1 MSSFP
6 ADPETMSSDLYPCF
20 LGAYG
25 ENNDVLERLVV
36 EFLRDHVYWRRNF
49 HPEDPPPI
57 PTFADQSPDYQAF
70 VARMR
75 SELHHLSAALKR
87 SVPFYSPRYIGHM
100 VSDLLLPGL
109 IAQVVTLPYNP
120 NNVVEEAAPVT
131 LDLELSAGL
140 QLAAMFGYATDEDA
154 PNCAFGHLTSG
165 GTVANYEA
173 LRMQLATR
181 FYPLAARAAAERTG
195 HAFRAML
202 PNGRALTKADDWD
215 LANLTLDQAVALYE
229 TLHEELHGMEDRGR
243 AAHLKEAIEA
253 ERLETLGLIEFFN
266 RHDSIGTP
274 CLMVPVTAHYSWAK
288 AMKVLG
294 LGDGNLI
301 EVPEQ
306 RMRMDAD
313 ALESLL
319 ARAAERRR
327 PVLGVVGVLGTTE
340 FGTMDPVDA
349 IVDARDRWAERG
361 LGFAVHVDAAW
372 GGYLTTLFRRP
383 DGSLRPRADIKAD
396 GFRYFPSNEVYDTF
410 AALSRADSITVDPHK
425 LGYIPY
431 GAGAFVCRDHRLMLL
446 TALDAPYL
454 FEPAG
459 QDDRCGYRQTFRGL
473 GRFILEGSKSGAAAA
488 AVYVTHR
495 VLPLDHQNFGRIP
508 QATVQATEYFF
519 DRARRLAEDLAD
531 VAVVTIPFEPD
542 SNLICLAVNPRGNR
556 RLARMNAFGRRLY
569 AELKVDIKRPLQVRE
584 FFGSS
589 TVVSRRALG
598 ADEAGRVC
606 RELGIDP
613 ATLTDEPDDPEV
625 AASGIFLLRHT
636 LMNPWLDDEVN
647 DINYIDLYCEFLA
660 SLIRKEVA
668 RWSVTD

>member
-1 MSSFP
+1 
-6 ADPETMSSDLYPCF
+6 MSSDLYPCF

-36 EFLRDHVYWRRNF
+36 EFLRDHVFWRRNF

-75 SELHHLSAALKR
+75 SELHQLSAALKR

-140 QLAAMFGYATDEDA
+140 QLAALFGYPTDEQS
-154 PNCAFGHLTSG
+154 PECAFGHLTSG

-181 FYPLAARAAAERTG
+181 FYPLAVSAAAVRTD
-195 HAFRAML
+195 HAFQATL
-202 PNGRALTKADDWD
+202 PDGRALEEADDWA
-215 LANLTLDQAVALYE
+215 LANLTLDEIVALQGAV
-229 TLHEELHGMEDRGR
+229 HGELRAMTDRNR
-243 AAHLKEAIEA
+243 AAHLRDAIEA
-253 ERLETLGLIEFFN
+253 ERLETLGLLEFFT
-266 RHDSIGTP
+266 RHPDIGTP

-301 EVPEQ
+301 EVPEK

-319 ARAAERRR
+319 ERAAERRR

-349 IVDARDRWAERG
+349 IVDARDRWARRG

-372 GGYLTTLFRRP
+372 GGYITTLFRRP

-396 GFRYFPSNEVYDTF
+396 GFRYFPSQEVYGTF

-431 GAGAFVCRDHRLMLL
+431 GAGAFICRDHRLMLL
-446 TALDAPYL
+446 TAQDAPYL
-454 FEPAG
+454 FDPDNQEG
-459 QDDRCGYRQTFRGL
+459 GDGYRQIFRGL

-495 VLPLDHQNFGRIP
+495 VLPLDHENFGRIP
-508 QATVQATEYFF
+508 RATIHATEYFF
-519 DRARRLAEDLAD
+519 DRAQELAGELRD

-542 SNLICLAVNPRGNR
+542 SNLICLAVNLRGNR

-569 AELKVDIKRPLQVRE
+569 RQLRVDTGRPLQVRE

-589 TVVSRRALG
+589 TVVSGRALG
-598 ADEAGRVC
+598 ADEAHRVC
-606 RELGIDP
+606 TELGVDP
-613 ATLTDEPDDPEV
+613 ATLREEPDDPDVE
-625 AASGIFLLRHT
+625 ASGIFLLRHT
-636 LMNPWLDDEVN
+636 LMNPWLEDEVN
-647 DINYIDLYCEFLA
+647 DINYIDLYCQYLA
-660 SLIRKEVA
+660 RLIREESA
-668 RWSVTD
+668 RDSG

>member
-1 MSSFP
+1 
-6 ADPETMSSDLYPCF
+6 MSSDLYPCF

-57 PTFADQSPDYQAF
+57 PTFADQSPEYQAF

-75 SELHHLSAALKR
+75 SELHRLSAALKR

-140 QLAAMFGYATDEDA
+140 QLAAMFGYVTDENA
-154 PNCAFGHLTSG
+154 PDCAFGHLTSG

-173 LRMQLATR
+173 LRMQMATR

-195 HAFRAML
+195 HSFRTAL
-202 PNGRALTKADDWD
+202 PDGRALTEADDWA
-215 LANLTLDQAVALYE
+215 LANLTLDQIVALYGDV
-229 TLHEELHGMEDRGR
+229 HEELRAMEDRSR
-243 AAHLKEAIEA
+243 AAHVKEAIEA
-253 ERLETLGLIEFFN
+253 ERLESLGLVEFFN
-266 RHDSIGTP
+266 RHDGIGTP

-361 LGFAVHVDAAW
+361 LGFAVHLDAAW

-383 DGSLRPRADIKAD
+383 DGSLRPLTDIRAD
-396 GFRYFPSNEVYDTF
+396 GFRYFPSSEVYDTF

-431 GAGAFVCRDHRLMLL
+431 GAGAFICRDHRLMLL
-446 TALDAPYL
+446 TAQDAPYL
-454 FEPAG
+454 FDPASQEG
-459 QDDRCGYRQTFRGL
+459 QGGYRRTFRGL

-495 VLPLDHQNFGRIP
+495 VLPLDHENFGRIP
-508 QATVQATEYFF
+508 RATVQATEYFF
-519 DRARRLAEDLAD
+519 DRARRLAEELAD

-556 RLARMNAFGRRLY
+556 RLARMNAFGRGLY
-569 AELKVDIKRPLQVRE
+569 AELKVDIKRPLQARE

-598 ADEAGRVC
+598 AEEAARIL

-613 ATLTDEPDDPEV
+613 ATLTDEPDDPDVE
-625 AASGIFLLRHT
+625 AAGIFLLRHT
-636 LMNPWLDDEVN
+636 LMNPWLEDEVN

-660 SLIRKEVA
+660 RLIRDELS
-668 RWSVTD
+668 RWKG

>member
-1 MSSFP
+1 
-6 ADPETMSSDLYPCF
+6 MSSDLYPCF

-75 SELHHLSAALKR
+75 SELHQLSAALKR

-140 QLAAMFGYATDEDA
+140 QLAAMFGYVTDENA
-154 PNCAFGHLTSG
+154 SNCAFGHLTSG

-195 HAFRAML
+195 HAFRAKL
-202 PNGRALTKADDWD
+202 PDGRTLSEADDWN
-215 LANLTLDQAVALYE
+215 LANLTLDQIVSLYE
-229 TLHEELHGMEDRGR
+229 ALHEELHGMEDRGR

-266 RHDSIGTP
+266 RHDGIGAP

-301 EVPEQ
+301 EVPEN

-349 IVDARDRWAERG
+349 IVDIRDRWAERG

-372 GGYLTTLFRRP
+372 GGYLTSLFRQP
-383 DGSLRPRADIKAD
+383 DGSLRPRADMAAD
-396 GFRYFPSNEVYDTF
+396 GFRYFPSREVYETF

-431 GAGAFVCRDHRLMLL
+431 GAGAFICRDHRLMLL
-446 TALDAPYL
+446 TAQDAPYL
-454 FEPAG
+454 FDPDNQEG
-459 QDDRCGYRQTFRGL
+459 GEGYRKTFRGL

-495 VLPLDHQNFGRIP
+495 VLPLDHENFGRIP
-508 QATVQATEYFF
+508 RATVQATEYFY
-519 DRARRLAEDLAD
+519 DRARTLAKELED
-531 VAVVTIPFEPD
+531 VAVITIPFEPD

-598 ADEAGRVC
+598 AEESARVC
-606 RELGIDP
+606 AELGVDP
-613 ATLTDEPDDPEV
+613 ATLKDEPEDPESE
-625 AASGIFLLRHT
+625 ASGIFLLRHT
-636 LMNPWLDDEVN
+636 LMNPWLEDEVN

-660 SLIRKEVA
+660 RLIRAELPETTE
-668 RWSVTD
+668 RG

>member
-6 ADPETMSSDLYPCF
+6 ADPDTMSSDLYPCF

-75 SELHHLSAALKR
+75 GELHQLSAALKR

-140 QLAAMFGYATDEDA
+140 QLAALFGYSTDEHL
-154 PNCAFGHLTSG
+154 PGCAFGHLTSG

-195 HAFRAML
+195 HAFRATL
-202 PNGRALTKADDWD
+202 PDGRALTEADDWT
-215 LANLTLDQAVALYE
+215 LANLTVDQVVALYMGIQ
-229 TLHEELHGMEDRGR
+229 EELGRLDDRAR
-243 AAHLKEAIEA
+243 AGHLEEAIQA
-253 ERLETLGLIEFFN
+253 ERLETLGLVEFFT
-266 RHDSIGTP
+266 RHPDIGAP

-372 GGYLTTLFRRP
+372 GGYITTLFRRP
-383 DGSLRPRADIKAD
+383 DGSLRPRSEIKAD
-396 GFRYFPSNEVYDTF
+396 GFHYFPSEEVYGTF

-431 GAGAFVCRDHRLMLL
+431 GAGAFLCRDHRLMLL
-446 TALDAPYL
+446 TAQDAPYL
-454 FEPAG
+454 FDPENQENKG
-459 QDDRCGYRQTFRGL
+459 GYRRTFRGL

-495 VLPLDHQNFGRIP
+495 VLPLDHENFGRIP
-508 QATVQATEYFF
+508 RATVRATEYFF
-519 DRARRLAEDLAD
+519 DRAHQLAEELAD

-542 SNLICLAVNPRGNR
+542 SNLICLAVNPRDNR
-556 RLARMNAFGRRLY
+556 RLARMNAFGRKLY

-589 TVVSRRALG
+589 TVVSGRALG
-598 ADEAGRVC
+598 AEEARRVC
-606 RELGIDP
+606 TELGVDP
-613 ATLTDEPDDPEV
+613 ATLTEEPDDPDVE
-625 AASGIFLLRHT
+625 AAGIFLLRHT
-636 LMNPWLDDEVN
+636 LMNPWLEDEVN

-660 SLIRKEVA
+660 RLIRETVA
-668 RWSVTD
+668 ADTGT

>member
-1 MSSFP
+1 
-6 ADPETMSSDLYPCF
+6 MSSDLYPCF

-57 PTFADQSPDYQAF
+57 PTFADQSPEYEAF

-75 SELHHLSAALKR
+75 SELHQLSASLKR

-109 IAQVVTLPYNP
+109 IAQIVTMPYNP

-140 QLAAMFGYATDEDA
+140 QLASMFGYQTDETA
-154 PNCAFGHLTSG
+154 PDCAFGHLTSG
-165 GTVANYEA
+165 GTVANYEG

-181 FYPLAARAAAERTG
+181 FYPLALAAASRRAG
-195 HAFRAML
+195 HAFQARL
-202 PNGRALTKADDWD
+202 PGGQSLTEANDWI
-215 LANLTLDQAVALYE
+215 LANLTPDQITALRLEVQAELRGLGDRSRAV
-229 TLHEELHGMEDRGR
+229 
-243 AAHLKEAIEA
+243 HLREAIQA
-253 ERLETLGLIEFFN
+253 ERLETLGLVEFFS
-266 RHDSIGTP
+266 RHRDIGTP

-306 RMRMDAD
+306 RMRMDVD
-313 ALESLL
+313 ALETLL
-319 ARAAERRR
+319 DKAAGRRR

-349 IVDARDRWAERG
+349 ILDARDRRADRG

-372 GGYLTTLFRRP
+372 GGYLTTLFREP
-383 DGSLRPRADIKAD
+383 DGSLRPHADVKAD
-396 GFRYFPSNEVYDTF
+396 GFRYFPSREVYDTF
-410 AALSRADSITVDPHK
+410 ASLSRADSITVDPHK

-431 GAGAFVCRDHRLMLL
+431 GAGAFLCRDHRLMLL
-446 TALDAPYL
+446 TAQNAPYL
-454 FEPAG
+454 FDEETP
-459 QDDRCGYRQTFRGL
+459 QDSYRQIFRGL

-495 VLPLDHQNFGRIP
+495 VLPLDHENFGRIP
-508 QATVQATEYFF
+508 RATVHATEYFF
-519 DRARRLAEDLAD
+519 DRARELAQSLKD
-531 VAVVTIPFEPD
+531 VAVLTVPFEPD
-542 SNLICLAVNPRGNR
+542 SNLICLAINPKGNR
-556 RLARMNAFGRRLY
+556 RLARMNAFGRKLY
-569 AELKVDIKRPLQVRE
+569 TQLKVDVSRPLQVRE

-598 ADEAGRVC
+598 PGESHRVC
-606 RELGIDP
+606 EELGVDP
-613 ATLTDEPDDPEV
+613 ATLTEEPEDPDTQ
-625 AASGIFLLRHT
+625 ASGIFLLRHT
-636 LMNPWLDDEVN
+636 LMNPWLEDEVN
-647 DINYIDLYCEFLA
+647 DINYIDLYCEYLA
-660 SLIRKEVA
+660 RLIREET
-668 RWSVTD
+668 SNHEP